1 MIPYLAT
8 EPVIAHQVR
17 RAAEMGLH
25 ELNRR
30 VGLAFEAHF
39 ENELER

>member
-1 MIPYLAT
+1 
-8 EPVIAHQVR
+8 
-17 RAAEMGLH
+17 MGLH